1 MTEKEFVRLKTEP
14 LNIRTT
20 PYSRYSA
27 PARSETHPN
36 SNYVRSST
44 PQPPFRLGFARRESY
59 PWDVCF
65 HCKSMG
71 HWRKTVRSSTEPAR
85 IQLQHILNKAP
96 NLSADT
102 VNDKYFIDCNF
113 FNCYE
118 NNVTEFEIFSE
129 HVNYFEN
136 SKLHGSFKGVKGN
149 LKKRGQFGL
158 GKKT

>member
-1 MTEKEFVRLKTEP
+1 
-14 LNIRTT
+14 
-20 PYSRYSA
+20 
-27 PARSETHPN
+27 
-36 SNYVRSST
+36 
-44 PQPPFRLGFARRESY
+44 
-59 PWDVCF
+59 
-65 HCKSMG
+65 MG

-113 FNCYE
+113 FSCYE

-149 LKKRGQFGL
+149 LKKRGQL
-158 GKKT
+158 GTVY